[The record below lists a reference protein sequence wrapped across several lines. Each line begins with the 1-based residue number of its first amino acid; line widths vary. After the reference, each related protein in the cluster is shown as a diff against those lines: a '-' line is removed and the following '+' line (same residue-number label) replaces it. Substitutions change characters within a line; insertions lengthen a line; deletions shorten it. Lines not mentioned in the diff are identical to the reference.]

1 MSDSC
6 YTLINGPDDQEPPSE
21 QQLKLDLE
29 KGKLDLKIHTMKTI
43 IRLVM
48 AGERFPG
55 LLMWIIRFVMPQEDH
70 MLKKL
75 LLIYWE
81 IVPKHGQ
88 DGKLLHELILVCD
101 AYRKDLMHPNEFIR
115 GCTLRFLC
123 KLKEVELIEPLM
135 PAIVDCLS
143 HRHQYVRR
151 NAVLCILTI
160 YKRTPELIPDA
171 PELIYNF
178 LESEQDPSCKRN
190 AFMMLIEVDR
200 TKALDFLSTVIDQ
213 VQNFNHILQLVIVDL
228 VYKVCRTDVSQRAR
242 FIRCIYNLLDSE
254 SGAVRYDAA
263 GTLVTL
269 SSAPAAIKAAANC
282 YIDLIMKES
291 DNNVKL
297 IVLDRLIDIKKN
309 PTYERILQNMV
320 MDILQVVA
328 APDLE
333 VKQKTLELALDLI
346 SIRNVDE
353 VVLFLKKEVSKTES
367 NTEFEQSAEYRT
379 ALIRTLHTVG
389 VRFPDQAIQI
399 VPQLMDFL
407 SDSANDASAVDV
419 ILFVREAF
427 ERLPDMREE
436 MLTKLFENFELIK
449 SSKVLRATLWIFGEY
464 AGTATVITET
474 LDHIKNAM
482 GDLPIV
488 DSELHEM
495 AQAEA
500 AEGGEEPKLVTRTRI
515 TADGTYATESAYTVV
530 AQNQTKEKPTM
541 RKLLL
546 EGDFFVATTLATT
559 LTKLSIKFSKL
570 DGPAA
575 AKKNSVQA
583 QAMLYMASILH
594 LGRSGIPALEI
605 DEDSYD
611 RIMSCLRVLSEPS
624 DDASKVFEEDCHQA
638 FATMLAQSTEGSK
651 SVTTT
656 DKKVVEVQADDLISF
671 RALRPA
677 EEMNQGEDFDTILTR
692 ATGAETESK
701 AAESKLSKV
710 FQLSGFSDPV
720 YAEAYVHVNQ
730 YDILLDVI
738 VVNQTPDTLQ
748 NLTLE
753 LATLGDLKLT
763 EKTSSHTIGAHD
775 FVNIKANVKV
785 SSTETGIIF
794 GNIVYD
800 ISGAASDRNCVVLND
815 IHIDIMDYISPA
827 YCSELDFRA
836 MWSEFEWENKV
847 AVRTTIATLR
857 EYLDHLMKT
866 TNMRC
871 LTPASALDGECDFLA
886 ANLYAKSVFGEDALA
901 NLSIELTKGKV
912 TGHIRIRSKTQGIAL
927 SLGDKITLNQKETPG
942 N

>member
-6 YTLINGPDDQEPPSE
+6 YTLINGPEDQEPPTE

-29 KGKLDLKIHTMKTI
+29 KGKVDVKIATMKTI
-43 IRLVM
+43 IRLLM
-48 AGERFPG
+48 SGERFPN
-55 LLMWIIRFVMPQEDH
+55 LLMTIIRFVMPQDDH

-75 LLIYWE
+75 LLVYWE

-101 AYRKDLMHPNEFIR
+101 AYRKDLQHPNEFIR

-123 KLKEVELIEPLM
+123 KLKEVDLIEPLM
-135 PAIVDCLS
+135 PAIQDCLS

-178 LESEQDPSCKRN
+178 LEQEQDASCKRN
-190 AFMMLIEVDR
+190 AFMMLIEVDQAR
-200 TKALDFLSTVIDQ
+200 ALDYLSTCIDQ
-213 VQNFNHILQLVIVDL
+213 VQTFNNILQLVIVDL
-228 VYKVCRTDVSQRAR
+228 VYKVCRTDASQRSR
-242 FIRCIYNLLDSE
+242 FIRCIYNLLDSD

-269 SSAPAAIKAAANC
+269 SSAPSAIKAAASC

-297 IVLDRLIDIKKN
+297 IVLDRLKDIMRN
-309 PTYERILQNMV
+309 PSYERILQNMV
-320 MDILQVVA
+320 MDIIQVVG

-333 VKQKTLELALDLI
+333 VKKKTLELILELI

-353 VVLFLKKEVSKTES
+353 VVLFLKKEVAKTES
-367 NTEFEQSAEYRT
+367 TVDFEKAAEYRT
-379 ALIRTLHTVG
+379 ILIRTLHTVG
-389 VRFPDQAIQI
+389 VRFPDQAVQI
-399 VPQLMDFL
+399 VPQLMEFL
-407 SDSANDASAVDV
+407 SDAANDASAVDV

-427 ERLPDMREE
+427 ERLPGMREQ
-436 MLTKLFENFELIK
+436 MLTKLFENFDVIK
-449 SSKVLRATLWIFGEY
+449 SSTVLRATLWIFGEY
-464 AGTATVITET
+464 ASSQSAIEET
-474 LDHIKNAM
+474 LTHVQTAM
-482 GDLPIV
+482 GELPIV
-488 DSELHEM
+488 DTELHEL
-495 AQAEA
+495 AQSEA
-500 AEGGEEPKLVTRTRI
+500 KDDEEPKLVTRTRI

-530 AQNQTKEKPTM
+530 TAITKEKPAL
-541 RKLLL
+541 RQLLL
-546 EGDFFVATTLATT
+546 DGDFFVATTLSCSLA
-559 LTKLSIKFSKL
+559 KLSLKYSKL
-570 DGPAA
+570 DGPSG

-583 QAMLYMASILH
+583 QSMLYMASMLH
-594 LGRSGIPALEI
+594 LGKSGIPSTEI

-624 DDASKVFEEDCHQA
+624 DDATKVFETGCHESFKA
-638 FATMLAQSTEGSK
+638 MLTTSDESQTVS
-651 SVTTT
+651 TT
-656 DKKVVEVQADDLISF
+656 DKKIVEVQADDLINF

-677 EEMNQGEDFDTILTR
+677 EEMDNGEDFDTILTK
-692 ATGAETESK
+692 ATGADSK
-701 AAESKLSKV
+701 AAAGESKLNKV

-763 EKTSSHTIGAHD
+763 EKTSSHTIGPHD

-827 YCSELDFRA
+827 YCSEVDFRS

-847 AVRTTIATLR
+847 AVRTTISTLR
-857 EYLDHLMKT
+857 GYLDHLMKS

-871 LTPASALDGECDFLA
+871 LTPSSALDGDCDFLA
-886 ANLYAKSVFGEDALA
+886 ANMYAKSVFGEDALA